1 MNIFVEKG
9 YKRIYIMEE
18 KITEYTEID
27 ITDERYPAQL
37 RLLDNKAPKRLWCA
51 GDISL
56 LNERCVAVVGSRKPS
71 HYGKWVAFGTGRLLA
86 QNGIVTVS
94 GMAMGCDEEAHKGA
108 LDKGGKTIAVLGCG
122 IDICYPKRSLALRA
136 EIIKNG
142 LVITEFPP
150 GTPPLSVNFPQRN
163 RIISGL
169 SEITVV
175 AEAALSSG
183 SLITAGFAAEQG
195 REVMA
200 APGNIAN
207 PLAIGCN
214 KLIQDGVT
222 PIVCLDD
229 IIRALGIETAA
240 SESEICAELG
250 KDEKI
255 IYDIVRKNSEVSA
268 DVIAAE
274 CGKRVFEVNSLVSIM
289 EIKGYVITSMG
300 KISVAK

>member
-1 MNIFVEKG
+1 
-9 YKRIYIMEE
+9 MEE
-18 KITEYTEID
+18 KFDAYEKID

-37 RLLDNKAPKRLWCA
+37 RLLESKAPKRLWCA

-71 HYGKWVAFGTGRLLA
+71 HYGKWVAFGAGRLLA

-108 LDKGGKTIAVLGCG
+108 LKGGGKTIAVLGCG
-122 IDICYPKRSLALRA
+122 IDICYPKRSQALR
-136 EIIKNG
+136 EDIIQNG

-150 GTPPLSVNFPQRN
+150 GTPPLAVNFPQRN

-222 PIVCLDD
+222 PIVCIED
-229 IIRALGIETAA
+229 IIRALGIRSSMEL
-240 SESEICAELG
+240 SEVYDELG
-250 KDEKI
+250 KDEKL
-255 IYDIVRKNSEVSA
+255 IYDVVRKNSEVSA
-268 DVIAAE
+268 DFIASE
-274 CGKRVFEVNSLVSIM
+274 CGKRVSEVNSLVSIM
-289 EIKGYVITSMG
+289 EIKGLLITSMG

>member
-1 MNIFVEKG
+1 
-9 YKRIYIMEE
+9 MEE
-18 KITEYTEID
+18 KFEEISM
-27 ITDERYPAQL
+27 IDERYPAQL
-37 RLLDNKAPKRLWCA
+37 RLLGSKAPQHLWCA

-56 LNERCVAVVGSRKPS
+56 LNKRCVAVVGSRKPS
-71 HYGKWVAFGTGRLLA
+71 HYGKWVAFRAGRLLA
-86 QNGIVTVS
+86 RNGIVTVS

-108 LDKGGKTIAVLGCG
+108 IKGEGKTIAVLGCG
-122 IDICYPKRSLALRA
+122 IDICYPKRSQTIRSD
-136 EIIKNG
+136 IIKNG
-142 LVITEFPP
+142 LIITEFPP
-150 GTPPLSVNFPQRN
+150 GTPPRPANFPRRN

-183 SLITAGFAAEQG
+183 SLITAGCAAEQG

-200 APGNIAN
+200 VPGNIAN

-222 PIVCLDD
+222 PIVCLED
-229 IIRALGIETAA
+229 IIRALGIESTADP
-240 SESEICAELG
+240 SEISAELG

-255 IYDIVRKNSEVSA
+255 IYEIVRKNTEVSA
-268 DVIAAE
+268 DLIASE
-274 CGKRVFEVNSLVSIM
+274 CGKCVSDVNSLVSIM
-289 EIKGYVITSMG
+289 EIKGFLITSMG

>member
-1 MNIFVEKG
+1 MIRYWVKG
-9 YKRIYIMEE
+9 IYNMEE
-18 KITEYTEID
+18 KFEKYEVID
-27 ITDERYPAQL
+27 IIDERYPTQL
-37 RLLDNKAPKRLWCA
+37 RLLESKAPERLWCA

-56 LNERCVAVVGSRKPS
+56 LNRRCVAVVGSRKPS

-86 QNGIVTVS
+86 QNDIITVS

-108 LDKGGKTIAVLGCG
+108 LNSGGKTIAVLGCG
-122 IDICYPKRSLALRA
+122 IDICYPKRSQKLRA
-136 EIIKNG
+136 DIIRNG
-142 LVITEFPP
+142 LIVTEFSP
-150 GTPPLSVNFPQRN
+150 GTPPRSVNFPQRN

-200 APGNIAN
+200 APGNIVN

-222 PIVCLDD
+222 PIVCLEDV
-229 IIRALGIETAA
+229 IRVIGIESSARHENIDTELGI
-240 SESEICAELG
+240 
-250 KDEKI
+250 DEKI
-255 IYDIVRKNSEVSA
+255 IYEAVRKNSEVSA
-268 DVIAAE
+268 DFIASE
-274 CGKRVFEVNSLVSIM
+274 SGKSISEVNSLVSIM
-289 EIKGYVITSMG
+289 EIKGFLITSMG